1 MRSNLLHTI
10 KISLVFMSLT
20 FSNVIGQTNE
30 VGIFLGGSLFKGD
43 IGVHRN
49 EHIIHNMRPTF
60 GFQFKRNFNYH
71 FGISFN
77 ANKSEL
83 YSADSYSSDVFEL
96 TRNLNFR
103 SKITELSLFLEFNF
117 RPYMSREPEHNV
129 SPFVFAGI
137 TKFFFNPQAQH
148 DNGTWYDLRP
158 IGTEGQGSDF
168 YPNKNLYD
176 LDGIAIPFGFG
187 YKFNVYDVLTL
198 SLNISWRITFTDYLD
213 DVSTT
218 YIDVTRLDEIDAELV
233 DQSNK
238 KFTPGFQRGDPY
250 NNDKYGFLGI
260 HILYSIKDPK
270 KECNNIVY

>member
-1 MRSNLLHTI
+1 MKSNLLHII
-10 KISLVFMSLT
+10 KISLVCMSIT
-20 FSNVIGQTNE
+20 FSNLIGQTNE
-30 VGIFLGGSLFKGD
+30 VGVFLGGSLFKGD

-77 ANKSEL
+77 ANKGEL
-83 YSADSYSSDVFEL
+83 YSADSYSRDVFEL

-103 SKITELSLFLEFNF
+103 SKITEISLFLEFNF

-187 YKFNVYDVLTL
+187 YKFNVYDILTL
-198 SLNISWRITFTDYLD
+198 SLNISWRITFTDYID

-238 KFTPGFQRGDPY
+238 KFTPGFQRGNPY